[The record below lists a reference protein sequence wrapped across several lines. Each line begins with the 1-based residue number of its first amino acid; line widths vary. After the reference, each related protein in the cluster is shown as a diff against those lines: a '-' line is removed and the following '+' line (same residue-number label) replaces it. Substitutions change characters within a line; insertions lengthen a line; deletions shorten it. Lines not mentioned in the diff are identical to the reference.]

1 MLRDKLQRVTPPLE
15 LVSQFSEKEPITIR
29 HNQNVADRSQNKLR
43 TSDILTAT
51 CNIFFRQKLYCK
63 MQGQITSDLS
73 FIFFSVHLYY
83 FCIHY
88 YFA

>member
-1 MLRDKLQRVTPPLE
+1 MLRDKLQRVTPPLQ

-51 CNIFFRQKLYCK
+51 CNIFFRRKLHCK

-73 FIFFSVHLYY
+73 FIIYYLYY

-88 YFA
+88 FA